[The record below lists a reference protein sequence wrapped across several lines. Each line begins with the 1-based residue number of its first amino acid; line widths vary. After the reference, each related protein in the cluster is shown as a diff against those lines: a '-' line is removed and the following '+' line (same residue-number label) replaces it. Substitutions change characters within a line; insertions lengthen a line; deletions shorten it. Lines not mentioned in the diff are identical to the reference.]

1 MTTEKKT
8 KVLCCPD
15 THGDFEA
22 TTQCINRFLKKEF
35 DYLVFLG
42 DEVDHWTRK
51 DGDMMRNV
59 NIMIP
64 IKKMFP
70 DRVILLHSNHT
81 YPYFLEDPE
90 EYRCSG
96 FRQTLYPALHALIFP
111 ERRLWQYAFGIKNHL
126 FTHAGVSLNWYL
138 ANYKTLLSTAKRM
151 GIETITAQ
159 NLWLILEGVGQ
170 TSNAPILHTVGAK
183 RGGMDS
189 DHGGPL
195 WADKEELLNSP
206 LVGYAQI
213 VGHNNVNHIT
223 RIYPHK
229 KRSESTS
236 ITFTDCL
243 HAKTQFLELEI

>member
-1 MTTEKKT
+1 MTNTKT
-8 KVLCCPD
+8 KVLVVSD
-15 THGDFEA
+15 LHGQYDLA
-22 TTQCINRFLKKEF
+22 TKCLNRFLKKEF
-35 DYLVFLG
+35 DYIVFLG

-51 DGDMMRNV
+51 DGDMMRTLHV
-59 NIMIP
+59 IVP

-81 YPYFLEDPE
+81 YPYFLENNDG
-90 EYRCSG
+90 YRCSG
-96 FRQTLYPALHALIFP
+96 YRPSLYPALHAFLFP

-138 ANYKTLLSTAKRM
+138 ANYNILSATAKRM

-170 TSNAPILHTVGAK
+170 TSNSPILHTIGKA

-195 WADKEELLNSP
+195 WCDKTELIDSP
-206 LVGYAQI
+206 LVGYAQV
-213 VGHNNVNHIT
+213 VGHSPVSFIQ

-236 ITFTDCL
+236 VTFTDCL
-243 HAKTQFLELEI
+243 HTKIQFLELEI